1 MKEILSLSAEQTFN
15 IGLIL
20 GKILKKGDI
29 VCLSGD
35 LGTGKTAFVGG
46 IAKAFSIDSYITS
59 PTFTIVNEY
68 SGEIPLYHFDVY
80 RIGDIDELYDI
91 GFEEYLYSD
100 GVVVIEWAELVKD
113 AIPEEN
119 IWIEITKD
127 LSIGTDARKIKIE
140 FKGERYKAYE
150 EEMDRSIKSVTKGS
164 GNI

>member
-1 MKEILSLSAEQTFN
+1 MKEIFSFSVEQTYS
-15 IGLIL
+15 IGLCL

-29 VCLSGD
+29 VCLTGD
-35 LGTGKTAFVGG
+35 LGTGKTALVGG

-68 SGEIPLYHFDVY
+68 KGKIPLYHFDVY
-80 RIGDIDELYDI
+80 RIGDVDELYDI

-127 LSIGTDARKIKIE
+127 LNKGIDVRKIKMD
-140 FKGERYKAYE
+140 FNGERYKEYE
-150 EEMDRSIKSVTKGS
+150 KEMDKIIMSVTKGS
-164 GNI
+164 ENV